1 MDEAAGEYEEQIRNS
16 AYLEQVRQAKEQY
29 NYQRWLVD
37 DQQEIMDLQYSLRG
51 IVWDEKEQAYL
62 KDPKQQTMTD
72 AGARK
77 LTDFFLRLI
86 SKGGKL
92 SRYSENEIKTIM
104 RYTMKELTVHL
115 FDSYGRYEMAYNDM
129 GIVLTTFENAL
140 LSMLLRGKDGM
151 EQERIMT
158 TGKIIS
164 EERGNVSDK
173 APQQVYDHDAYMPQQ
188 TKKRFGVF

>member
-1 MDEAAGEYEEQIRNS
+1 MDEIAQEYEEQIRNS

-37 DQQEIMDLQYSLRG
+37 DQQEILDLQYSLRG
-51 IVWDEKEQAYL
+51 IIWDEKEQSYL
-62 KDPKQQTMTD
+62 KDPKQETMSD

-92 SRYSENEIKTIM
+92 SRYDDKEVKTVM
-104 RYTMKELTVHL
+104 RYTMKELTIHL
-115 FDSYGRYEMAYNDM
+115 FDSYARYNMQYNDM

-140 LSMLLRGKDGM
+140 YSILLRGKDGM

-164 EERGNVSDK
+164 EERGNVSEK
-173 APQQVYDHDAYMPQQ
+173 IPQQVYDHDAYMPQQ